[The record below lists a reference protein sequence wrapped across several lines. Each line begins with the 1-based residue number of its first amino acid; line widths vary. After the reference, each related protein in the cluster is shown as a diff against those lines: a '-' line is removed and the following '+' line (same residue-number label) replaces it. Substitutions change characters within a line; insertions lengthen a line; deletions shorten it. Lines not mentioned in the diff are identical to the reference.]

1 MHKNDPIHAEQ
12 NITFMKIL
20 ICDDSSMARKSLTRT
35 LAPKH
40 HADILYAE
48 NGRDA
53 LLILTNHQVDILF
66 LDLTMPVMDGFEV
79 LSILP
84 VNDYPTKVIV
94 ISGDFQSQ
102 SVQRCKEFGAHAF
115 LRKPFKLDE
124 FTKVTQPLGIEVMDQ
139 PRKQSTPHMPAVDQM
154 AKFREVVN
162 IAMGN
167 AADKLATRLGF
178 FINMPIAHVAE
189 MTIGELRM
197 AVDDLNGHDVATA
210 VSQRFIGSG
219 VHGEALVSIFGQDVR
234 QLNLGE
240 DGGNVDEIKL
250 DLTNI
255 LVSAFLSSLQDQISM
270 VFSQRPPVIL
280 DIANGWN
287 GLVDNLEQKQDR
299 FFTIEYVY
307 TAENIDLTC
316 EVLLLTSTLAIP
328 IFEQLMDTL

>member
-1 MHKNDPIHAEQ
+1 
-12 NITFMKIL
+12 MKIL
-20 ICDDSSMARKSLTRT
+20 ICDDSSMARKSLARV

-40 HADILYAE
+40 HADVMYAE

-53 LLILTNHQVDILF
+53 LLILTNHHIDILF

-79 LSILP
+79 LSLMP
-84 VNDYPTKVIV
+84 VSDYSTKVIV
-94 ISGDFQSQ
+94 VSGDFQAKAIQ
-102 SVQRCKEFGAHAF
+102 KCQELGAHAF
-115 LRKPFKLDE
+115 LKKPFKLEE
-124 FTKVTQPLGIEVMDQ
+124 FAQVTQPLGIEVLDSPKKIDIPQ
-139 PRKQSTPHMPAVDQM
+139 MPAVDQM

-197 AVDDLNGHDVATA
+197 AVDDLNSHDEATA

-219 VHGEALVSIFGQDVR
+219 VHGEALVSIFGQDIR

-240 DGGNVDEIKL
+240 DGGNVDEINL

-255 LVSAFLSSLQDQISM
+255 LVSAFLSSLHDQISM
-270 VFSQRPPVIL
+270 IFSLRPPVLL
-280 DIANGWN
+280 DISNGWN
-287 GLVDNLEQKQDR
+287 GLMDNLEQKQDR

-307 TAENIDLTC
+307 TAEDIDLTC
-316 EVLLLTSTLAIP
+316 EVLLLTSTLAMP
-328 IFEQLMDTL
+328 IFEQLMETL